1 MALKPMILLCSV
13 SLLMGGCAH
22 GVQGPGRYA
31 SLPRGERASEVA
43 DVVIPGTV
51 TARWSRQQ
59 GRGTDPITVLQHSVG
74 TKADHKNL
82 RVGTRTERS
91 LSGGPEPIRTASIP
105 ALGAGDVRSPG
116 ERYDR
121 EANMNR
127 LVKGGEAAAKPICS
141 GC

>member
-59 GRGTDPITVLQHSVG
+59 GRGTDPITVLQHSVD
-74 TKADHKNL
+74 TKADHKTCAWARAPSGPCRVDPSPSVPQASLPWGQATFGL
-82 RVGTRTERS
+82 RANVMTEK
-91 LSGGPEPIRTASIP
+91 LT
-105 ALGAGDVRSPG
+105 
-116 ERYDR
+116 
-121 EANMNR
+121 
-127 LVKGGEAAAKPICS
+127 
-141 GC
+141 